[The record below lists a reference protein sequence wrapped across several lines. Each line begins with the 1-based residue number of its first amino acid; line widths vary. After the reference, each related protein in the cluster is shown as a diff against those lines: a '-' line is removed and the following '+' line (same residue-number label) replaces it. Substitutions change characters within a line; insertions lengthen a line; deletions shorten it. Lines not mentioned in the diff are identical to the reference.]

1 MAGVRL
7 TQTSFSRGEIT
18 PALYM
23 RTEIEQYSLGCKKIK
38 NGFIHQ
44 EGCVSNRSGL
54 EFCGEVKNSEDET
67 RLLPFSFNS
76 EQTYIIEAGDKYF
89 RFIQDGGYIIYSD
102 TYGATYEGSYTLL
115 ETAEN
120 LYTYQLENDLK
131 IYSKQALAENV
142 ICYLDKD
149 CLNEYGKIT
158 TFDSENSI
166 IKLDEDEEKIAKR
179 GQIVEIETPYKKED
193 LFQLKIVQS
202 ADIITITHCD
212 YVPRELARYDHD
224 DWRLEEIII
233 KPAISA
239 PKNIKAT
246 WTGDTSSN
254 TRYYSYL
261 VTAVDKDSL
270 EESERSQAVTVKGHR
285 EAYWT
290 TSEYVT
296 ISWDAVENACEYNI
310 YRSVN
315 GIYGYVGTAEG
326 TSFTDD
332 NIEPDLSEAAPIM
345 QNPFENDNNPSCST
359 YFQQRKIY
367 ASSKNNPQT
376 FWASQTATSNNFNIS
391 RPLIASDAITQAL
404 ADREVNEIRHLIG
417 LNHLIALT
425 SNTEYRINGSD
436 GTFEANPAPVAAVQ
450 SNYGSS
456 HVQPIISGN
465 MIIFVQSGGSVLR
478 DLGYDYLTDSYNG
491 SELSL
496 FASHLFEGKTVKYMS
511 YAKEPY
517 RIIWVIFS
525 DGSCASLTYNKTQ
538 KICGWAREV
547 TDGFFESCASI
558 REGQEDVTYFV
569 IRRYINPE
577 YQGSY
582 KLINAQENNSG
593 TMVYSYSCGENTY
606 YSTEL
611 FALGVNVY
619 SDSMLQ
625 ELIGTINVIN
635 EDENIVTIG
644 GSLKRYV
651 ERTKTRIINKT
662 QEGFFVDSGLSAI
675 FEDEIETISG
685 LSHLAGKDVIALSN
699 GGVIENLKVTQ
710 DGKVKLP
717 IPVKEITIGLPFTFE
732 LETLNIEG
740 ENTQGLKKI
749 INSVCINI
757 SKSRE
762 EFFVGGSEGLYVE
775 TDRSLDSV
783 NDSNYLF
790 SCNTKATPLNSA
802 TENATIIVMQ
812 NKPLPL
818 TILSLSATFSLE
830 NISDTQ

>member
-54 EFCGEVKNSEDET
+54 EFCGEVKNSNNET

-89 RFIQDGGYIIYSD
+89 RFIQDGGYIVYS
-102 TYGATYEGSYTLL
+102 EG
-115 ETAEN
+115 
-120 LYTYQLENDLK
+120 
-131 IYSKQALAENV
+131 
-142 ICYLDKD
+142 
-149 CLNEYGKIT
+149 NEK
-158 TFDSENSI
+158 
-166 IKLDEDEEKIAKR
+166 A
-179 GQIVEIETPYKKED
+179 GQIVEIATPYKKED

-212 YVPRELARYDHD
+212 YAPRELARYDHD

-233 KPAISA
+233 KPAIAA
-239 PKNIKAT
+239 PTNVKAV
-246 WTGDTSSN
+246 WTGETSSN
-254 TRYYSYL
+254 TRNYTYL

-270 EESERSQAVTVKGHR
+270 EESERSQSVTAKGHR

-290 TSEYVT
+290 TSEYMT
-296 ISWDAVENACEYNI
+296 ITWNAVANACEYNI

-315 GIYGYVGTAEG
+315 GIFGYIGTAEG

-345 QNPFENDNNPSCST
+345 QNPFEDGNNPSCST
-359 YFQQRKIY
+359 YFQQRKVY
-367 ASSKNNPQT
+367 ACSNNNPQT

-404 ADREVNEIRHLIG
+404 ADREVNEIRHLVG

-465 MIIFVQSGGSVLR
+465 MVIFVQSGGSVLR

-496 FASHLFEGKTVKYMS
+496 FASHLFEGKTVKYMT

-517 RIIWVIFS
+517 RVIWVIFS
-525 DGSCASLTYNKTQ
+525 DGTCASLTYNKTQ

-569 IRRYINPE
+569 IRRYINPA
-577 YQGSY
+577 YQGNY
-582 KLINAQENNSG
+582 ELINAQENSAG

-606 YSTEL
+606 YSAEL

-619 SDSMLQ
+619 SDNSLQ
-625 ELIGTINVIN
+625 ELIGTINVLN

-644 GSLKRYV
+644 GTLKRYV
-651 ERTKTRIINKT
+651 ERTKTRIIKKT
-662 QEGFFVDSGLSAI
+662 QEGFFVDSGLSAV
-675 FEDEIETISG
+675 FDEEITTISG
-685 LSHLAGKDVIALSN
+685 LSHLAGKDVTALSN

-710 DGKVKLP
+710 EGKVELP
-717 IPVKEITIGLPFTFE
+717 FPVKEITIGLPFTFE

-749 INSVCINI
+749 INNVCINI

-762 EFFVGGSEGLYVE
+762 EFFVGGSEGMYVE
-775 TDRSLDSV
+775 TDRSLESV
-783 NDSNYLF
+783 NNSNTLF
-790 SCNTKATPLNSA
+790 SCNVSATPLNSA
-802 TENATIIVMQ
+802 TANATIIVMQ
-812 NKPLPL
+812 KRPLPL

-830 NISDTQ
+830 DISDTQ

>member
-1 MAGVRL
+1 MRL
-7 TQTSFSRGEIT
+7 TQTSFSRGEIA

-23 RTEIEQYSLGCKKIK
+23 RTEIEQYSLGSKKIK

-44 EGCVSNRSGL
+44 EGCVSNRSGF
-54 EFCGEVKNSEDET
+54 EFCGEVKNSNNET
-67 RLLPFSFNS
+67 RLLSFSFNS

-89 RFIQDGGYIIYSD
+89 RFIQDGGYIVYSEN
-102 TYGATYEGSYTLL
+102 YGVTYEGSYTLT
-115 ETAEN
+115 ETAED
-120 LYTYQLENDLK
+120 LYTYELEDDLI
-131 IYSKQALAENV
+131 IYSKAELAQDIV
-142 ICYLDKD
+142 CYKDKD
-149 CLNEYGKIT
+149 CLEQFGKIT
-158 TFDSENSI
+158 SIDTLNSI
-166 IKLDEDEEKIAKR
+166 ISVDEDEDKIAKR

-193 LFQLKIVQS
+193 LFQLKIVQY
-202 ADIITITHCD
+202 ADVITINHRSYTT
-212 YVPRELARYDHD
+212 RELARYNHD
-224 DWRLEEIII
+224 DWRLEETII
-233 KPAISA
+233 KPAIDA
-239 PKNIKAT
+239 PTNIKAA
-246 WTGDTSSN
+246 WTGETTSN
-254 TRYYSYL
+254 TRDYTYL

-270 EESERSQAVTVKGHR
+270 EESERSQTVTAKGHR

-290 TSEYVT
+290 TSEYMT
-296 ISWDAVENACEYNI
+296 ITWNAVANACEYNV

-315 GIYGYVGTAEG
+315 GIFGYIGTAEG
-326 TSFTDD
+326 TSFVDD

-345 QNPFENDNNPSCST
+345 QNPFEDGNNPSCST

-367 ASSKNNPQT
+367 ARDQT
-376 FWASQTATSNNFNIS
+376 YWASQTATSNNFNIS

-436 GTFEANPAPVAAVQ
+436 GAFEANPAPVAVVQ

-496 FASHLFEGKTVKYMS
+496 FASHLFEGKTVKYMT

-517 RIIWVIFS
+517 RIIWVIYS
-525 DGSCASLTYNKTQ
+525 DGSCASLTYNKNQ

-547 TDGFFESCASI
+547 TDGFFESCASV
-558 REGQEDVTYFV
+558 REGQEDVTYFI
-569 IRRYINPE
+569 IRRYIKPF

-582 KLINAQENNSG
+582 ELINAQKNNSG
-593 TMVYSYSCGENTY
+593 VMVYSYACEDNTY

-611 FALGVNVY
+611 FGIGVKVY
-619 SDSMLQ
+619 SDNSLQ
-625 ELIGTINVIN
+625 EFIGGINVIN

-644 GSLKRYV
+644 GTLKRYV
-651 ERTKTRIINKT
+651 ERTKTRIIKKT
-662 QEGFFVDSGLSAI
+662 QDGFFVDCGLSAI
-675 FEDEIETISG
+675 FDEEVTTISG
-685 LSHLAGKDVIALSN
+685 LSHLAGKKVSALSN
-699 GGVIENLKVTQ
+699 GGVIENLEVTQ
-710 DGKVKLP
+710 EGKVKLP
-717 IPVKEITIGLPFTFE
+717 APVKEITIGLPFTFK

-749 INSVCINI
+749 INNVCINVLN
-757 SKSRE
+757 SRE

-783 NDSNYLF
+783 NDSNSLF
-790 SCNTKATPLNSA
+790 TCSVSATPLNSA
-802 TENATIIVMQ
+802 TENATVIVMQ
-812 NKPLPL
+812 NKPLPI

-830 NISDTQ
+830 DISDTQ

>member
-54 EFCGEVKNSEDET
+54 EFCGEVKNSEKET

-102 TYGATYEGSYTLL
+102 TYGVTYDGSYTLL

-131 IYSKQALAENV
+131 IYSKQVLAENV

-149 CLNEYGKIT
+149 CLDEYGKIT

-246 WTGDTSSN
+246 WIGDTSSN
-254 TRYYSYL
+254 TRDYSYL

-270 EESERSQAVTVKGHR
+270 EESERSQIVTVKGHR

-359 YFQQRKIY
+359 YFQQRKVY

-606 YSTEL
+606 YSTKL

-619 SDSMLQ
+619 SDSTLQ
-625 ELIGTINVIN
+625 ELIGAINVIN

-644 GSLKRYV
+644 GILKRYV

-699 GGVIENLKVTQ
+699 GGVIGNLKVTQ

-830 NISDTQ
+830 DISDTQ